1 MPRAKPSS
9 DLSVYQLK
17 VTLRDSKPPI
27 WRRIQVISDTRLS
40 VLHRVLQVVMGWE
53 GAHLHQFMA
62 HGMYYGTPHPDF
74 GFEVKNEQ
82 QVSLQQVV
90 SRPKDKLIYEYDFG
104 DSWEHELLVEK
115 ILPLEA
121 GERYPLCLTGK
132 RACPPEDCGGIWGYA
147 SLLEAIRDPEHPEH
161 DEMVDWVGGE
171 FDPEAFDL
179 DEINREL
186 QNLLS
191 PAVGRRPR

>member
-1 MPRAKPSS
+1 MPRAQQPS

-27 WRRIQVISDTRLS
+27 WRRIQVTSDTRLS
-40 VLHRVLQVVMGWE
+40 MLHRVLQVVMGWE

-62 HGMYYGTPHPDF
+62 HGLYYGTPHPDF
-74 GFEVKNEQ
+74 GFEVNNENK
-82 QVSLQQVV
+82 VSLQQVV
-90 SRPKDKLIYEYDFG
+90 SGVKDKLIYEYDFG

-121 GERYPLCLTGK
+121 GKGYPVCLTGK

-147 SLLEAIRDPEHPEH
+147 GFLEAIQDPNHPEH
-161 DEMVDWVGGE
+161 EAMREWVGGE
-171 FDPEAFDL
+171 FAPDAFDL
-179 DEINREL
+179 DEVNREL
-186 QNLLS
+186 QRLTS
-191 PAVGRRPR
+191 PEVGRRQR

>member
-17 VTLRDSKPPI
+17 VTLRNSKPPI
-27 WRRIQVISDTRLS
+27 WRRIQVTSDTRLS
-40 VLHRVLQVVMGWE
+40 VLHRVLQAVMGWE
-53 GAHLHQFMA
+53 DAHLHQFMA
-62 HGMYYGTPHPDF
+62 HGMYYGTPHPDL

-90 SRPKDKLIYEYDFG
+90 SRVKDKLIYEYDFG

-121 GERYPLCLTGK
+121 GQPYPVCLTGK

-161 DEMVDWVGGE
+161 EEMVDWVGGA

-179 DEINREL
+179 DEVNSAL
-186 QNLLS
+186 QNLTS
-191 PAVGRRPR
+191 PRGRRQR